1 VLVPE
6 DRTNPGSRLIRL
18 SGMKISAASKGRSE
32 HALALLIPGGPG
44 GPTLD
49 FVLRFFVVNGRFP
62 PFMEHLDAIAFDQRG
77 IGYSDASLCREIPAQ
92 WMRGVA
98 IIPDGEARFVDD
110 MRRCLNEAR
119 DQGIAVDAYSTWHSA
134 HDVRDIRRA
143 LGYTQ
148 WNLWGG
154 SYGGRLAQA
163 VMQVDSQG
171 VRAAILDS
179 PIPAVFPAEGSVGTP
194 VSLRSS
200 LNAIQGACAKH
211 ARCSK
216 DVGDLDGRLEALLV
230 AYDAKPLVLEH
241 LDKDLTENGRVVLDG
256 QMLAALFFLT
266 LRATPLYGGLPLFL
280 KALEDRD
287 VEAMTAHVTL
297 GIDAFRAGYSFGM
310 GMNFVTNCRSSFNR
324 TSPAAGRSEP
334 LSRWVVEPM
343 LGDRGPG
350 RCTAAY
356 RADPD
361 ASVVELKSDIPALV
375 LAGAIDAGPSVAE
388 ARSIMPGLTKGIF
401 LEFPWLGHG
410 VVPALSDLV
419 PGCGDA
425 VVVSFIENPEGPVDI
440 SCARAIGPPDF
451 LTRVRETKRPLRFV
465 SSIRDGA
472 RPIWPVIAAV
482 GLLFPVIAFP
492 VAAIGRRLDGTRDRS
507 LRRIRLLS
515 WFGATLSMAG
525 GAVAGWAVFMTITR
539 YPLALPIGVVP
550 WIAWGGWLS
559 LAGALAAVSGVIL
572 FVRGRKDTT
581 VTAGSLIGAC
591 LTALLSIAFL
601 VFLVSIGAGP
611 VG

>member
-1 VLVPE
+1 
-6 DRTNPGSRLIRL
+6 
-18 SGMKISAASKGRSE
+18 MKISAATKGRPE
-32 HALALLIPGGPG
+32 HALTLLVPGGPG

-49 FVLRFFVVNGRFP
+49 FILRFLVEDGRFP

-77 IGYSDASLCREIPAQ
+77 IGYSEASLCREVPAQ

-98 IIPDGEARFVDD
+98 IIPDGEARFVED
-110 MRRCLNEAR
+110 MHRCLNEAR

-163 VMQVDSQG
+163 VMHVDSEG

-179 PIPAVFPAEGSVGTP
+179 PIPAVFPTEGSVGTP
-194 VSLRSS
+194 VALRSS

-216 DVGDLDGRLEALLV
+216 DVGNLAGRLEALLV
-230 AYDAKPLVLEH
+230 AYDAKPLVLED

-256 QMLAALFFLT
+256 QLLAAFFFQT

-287 VEAMTAHVTL
+287 VEAMTAHVML
-297 GIDAFRAGYSFGM
+297 GIDAFRPGYSYGM

-324 TSPAAGRSEP
+324 TSPAASRSEP
-334 LSRWVVEPM
+334 LSRWVIEPM
-343 LGDRGPG
+343 LGDRGPE
-350 RCTAAY
+350 RCTAY

-361 ASVVELKSDIPALV
+361 ASVVELKSDIPTLV

-388 ARSIMPGLTKGIF
+388 ARSILPGLTKGIF
-401 LEFPWLGHG
+401 LEFPWFGHG
-410 VVPALSDLV
+410 VVPALSVLV

-425 VVVSFIENPEGPVDI
+425 VVVSFIENPKGPVDT
-440 SCARAIGPPDF
+440 SCARTIGPPDF

-472 RPIWPVIAAV
+472 RPIWPVVVAI
-482 GLLFPVIAFP
+482 GLLCAVVAFP
-492 VAAIGRRLDGTRDRS
+492 VAALGRRLDGRGDRS
-507 LRRIRLLS
+507 LKRIRLLS
-515 WFGATLSMAG
+515 WLGATLSITGA
-525 GAVAGWAVFMTITR
+525 AVAGWAMFITITR
-539 YPLALPIGVVP
+539 YPLAFPLGVVP
-550 WIAWGGWLS
+550 WIAWAGWLS
-559 LAGALAAVSGVIL
+559 LAGALAAVGGGFLV
-572 FVRGRKDTT
+572 VGGRKETK
-581 VTAGSLIGAC
+581 VTAGTLIGTC
-591 LTALLSIAFL
+591 VTALLSIAFL

-611 VG
+611 VR